1 MHVSSERMQQLEC
14 TLNLIMDQEID
25 IKIPMNDMET
35 TGTKR
40 KRKVSR
46 TWKLVQLN
54 GSLQPFSD
62 YFWGDIT
69 HDYMVS
75 LQQVPPDVMKEIV
88 KEAKSVMESQRART
102 LKTIVLSTGGNE
114 RRCGEHA
121 NLALC

>member
-1 MHVSSERMQQLEC
+1 MRQLEH
-14 TLNLIMDQEID
+14 TLNLIVDREID

-40 KRKVSR
+40 KRKASR

-62 YFWGDIT
+62 YFWGDVT

-75 LQQVPPDVMKEIV
+75 LRQVPPDAMKEIV

-102 LKTIVLSTGGNE
+102 SKTIVLSTGGNE
-114 RRCGEHA
+114 RRRGERA
-121 NLALC
+121 NLAFR

>member
-1 MHVSSERMQQLEC
+1 
-14 TLNLIMDQEID
+14 MDWEID

-40 KRKVSR
+40 KQKVSR
-46 TWKLVQLN
+46 MWKPVQLN

-62 YFWGDIT
+62 YFWGNVT

-75 LQQVPPDVMKEIV
+75 LRQVPPDVMKEIV

-102 LKTIVLSTGGNE
+102 SKTIVLPTGGNE
-114 RRCGEHA
+114 RHCGERA
-121 NLALC
+121 NLAFH